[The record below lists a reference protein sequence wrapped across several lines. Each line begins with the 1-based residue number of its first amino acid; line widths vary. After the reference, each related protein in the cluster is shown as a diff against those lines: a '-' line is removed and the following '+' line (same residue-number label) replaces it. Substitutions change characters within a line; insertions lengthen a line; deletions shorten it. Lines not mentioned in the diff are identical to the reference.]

1 MTNPIILLKNESLLY
16 KTLIIDILSW
26 SIFGFIFLLLPK
38 LALHFMTTVKPDNVH
53 IHMVRIFGLF
63 CIYST
68 QSTYL
73 IYTNKYDIQNSK
85 FILKNKLVFSSGVLL
100 LMLFIQCDGKD
111 WSNRHYYGMFGL
123 ILSMINNYIGL
134 NSI

>member
-1 MTNPIILLKNESLLY
+1 MTNPIILLKNEVLLQ

-53 IHMVRIFGLF
+53 IHMIRIFGLF

-85 FILKNKLVFSSGVLL
+85 FILKNKLVFSSGNTIVGL
-100 LMLFIQCDGKD
+100 KD
-111 WSNRHYYGMFGL
+111 FAFFKDIKAYVIKMRTS
-123 ILSMINNYIGL
+123 ST
-134 NSI
+134 

>member
-1 MTNPIILLKNESLLY
+1 
-16 KTLIIDILSW
+16 
-26 SIFGFIFLLLPK
+26 
-38 LALHFMTTVKPDNVH
+38 MTTVKPDNVH

-85 FILKNKLVFSSGVLL
+85 FILQNKLVFSSGVLL